1 MPGLFGGEREYS
13 DFRGASRRRR
23 QGVGGPADQMRRD
36 NGLNPGT
43 QGPAPAAGLP
53 KYDTGYQSAYEDLL
67 RGLPSLEESPEE
79 AALFE
84 SLMGRA
90 RGEAGQAAQQLS
102 GYLSQS
108 ASSRGLLGSGID
120 VRQQLEGLGGIG
132 RGLEEQ
138 LGELGQE
145 RYSSA
150 IQRRRNREEALRAAE
165 EQLFQARI
173 SGLMSEQ
180 EFQNQMAIIGKQRRA
195 QQGRA

>member
-1 MPGLFGGEREYS
+1 M
-13 DFRGASRRRR
+13 
-23 QGVGGPADQMRRD
+23 GGPTDQMRRE
-36 NGLNPGT
+36 NGYNPGT
-43 QGPAPAAGLP
+43 QGPSDPNAGGPPPIPGLP
-53 KYDTGYQSAYEDLL
+53 KYDTGYQGAYQDLL

-79 AALFE
+79 ASLFE
-84 SLMGRA
+84 SLQ
-90 RGEAGQAAQQLS
+90 GQARRNAGESAQQLS

-120 VRQQLEGLGGIG
+120 VRNQLEGLGGIG
-132 RGLEEQ
+132 RELESQ

-150 IQRRRNREEALRAAE
+150 IQRRRNREEALQAAE
-165 EQLFQARI
+165 DRLFQARI